1 MNLTSRITLCLKSEN
16 RGTRNTKC
24 ISLGSIWVTRSR
36 TFFCD
41 LPCSAQ
47 PYEMWLGGHVTCSPT
62 YVILIPAAVAEAKPM
77 SASGCLGSNLPN
89 SIVLDKVIT
98 DPTLRNSKAGMFSVG
113 LTDQIKS
120 QDPEVCLK
128 SGGAESQPP
137 FFPRVSNLCSG
148 PGPPCS
154 HIMEQ
159 SLHSD
164 VRTKLSS

>member
-1 MNLTSRITLCLKSEN
+1 MT
-16 RGTRNTKC
+16 G
-24 ISLGSIWVTRSR
+24 SR
-36 TFFCD
+36 TFFCG

-47 PYEMWLGGHVTCSPT
+47 PYEMSSGGHVTHSPT
-62 YVILIPAAVAEAKPM
+62 NVILILAAMAEAKPM

-98 DPTLRNSKAGMFSVG
+98 DPTLRNSKASMFSVG

-128 SGGAESQPP
+128 SGGAEPQPP
-137 FFPRVSNLCSG
+137 FSPRVSKLCSG
-148 PGPPCS
+148 PGPTCS
-154 HIMEQ
+154 HIMKQ

-164 VRTKLSS
+164 VRTKLSSLKDS